1 MVLKE
6 EGKRMGW
13 QPPGAPPPYPTYH
26 QEPPPPYQAPYPPG
40 HHVHAEGAP
49 RAQPHQG
56 QSLDPYHQPL
66 PPPHPYVADQ
76 WRAGDFPPP
85 PQYQPAPREAPQDPP
100 TPPDWPDSSDEARSR
115 KRRRSRSLPAR
126 RTSLHRSTIMM
137 THGFGRP
144 PWSCYSSL
152 LRTTTGSLSALLD
165 CRRSIPGGMK

>member
-85 PQYQPAPREAPQDPP
+85 PPVPAGTTRGPPR
-100 TPPDWPDSSDEARSR
+100 
-115 KRRRSRSLPAR
+115 PAD
-126 RTSLHRSTIMM
+126 TS
-137 THGFGRP
+137 
-144 PWSCYSSL
+144 
-152 LRTTTGSLSALLD
+152 
-165 CRRSIPGGMK
+165 

>member
-1 MVLKE
+1 MAATRRSTPLPNL
-6 EGKRMGW
+6 
-13 QPPGAPPPYPTYH
+13 PPGATPPVPGTVSPR
-26 QEPPPPYQAPYPPG
+26 PPRPRRRGPPG
-40 HHVHAEGAP
+40 PTPPGTVTRPVPPAAAATAPLRGGSMEG
-49 RAQPHQG
+49 G
-56 QSLDPYHQPL
+56 GL
-66 PPPHPYVADQ
+66 P
-76 WRAGDFPPP
+76 PPP